1 MSAPYLHDVSA
12 CFAERI
18 GEGGL
23 AQETFERLLSGC
35 EVALREL
42 RAGRREN
49 TLSFLTW
56 PDRRDD
62 LAEVKPLAERFR
74 DAFDDV
80 LILGTGGSS
89 LGGRAL
95 AALTDHGFGPPPGSP
110 RLHFLDNI
118 DPHTFAALFAA
129 IDPKRTGVLAISK
142 SGTTAET
149 LCQLAIVLDRLRQAL
164 GDAALPEHVAVMTEP
179 GDNPLG
185 QLSERFSLPRIEHDP
200 DLGGRFS
207 ALSTGAVPALLLG
220 LDPAA
225 LRAGAA
231 TALEP
236 ALDAR
241 QPSDSAPAVGA
252 ALQVGLA
259 NERMVSQSVLMP
271 YCDRLFWFARWYR
284 QIWAES
290 LGKEGNG
297 TTPIDALGTVD
308 QHSQLQFYLGGPR
321 DKLFTLLEVSPTG
334 TDPGGEVDADLV
346 DHPSAEYLGG
356 RYMGELLAAETAATA
371 ATLIAHGRPVRR
383 ITLLQLDEGTLGSMF
398 MHFMLETVFA
408 AHLLGVDPYDQP
420 AVERG
425 KRLTRSY
432 LTGNRSS

>member
-23 AQETFERLLSGC
+23 TQETFDRLLGSC
-35 EVALREL
+35 EIALREL
-42 RAGRREN
+42 RAARRED
-49 TLSFLTW
+49 TLSFLNW
-56 PDRRDD
+56 PARRDD
-62 LAEVKPLAERFR
+62 LPEITPIAEGFR
-74 DAFDDV
+74 DSFDDV
-80 LILGTGGSS
+80 VILGTGGSS

-95 AALTDHGFGPPPGSP
+95 AALADRGYGPPEGSP
-110 RLHFLDNI
+110 RVHFLDNI
-118 DPHTFAALFAA
+118 DPHTFTALFAA
-129 IDPKRTGVLAISK
+129 IDPARTGVLAVSK
-142 SGTTAET
+142 SGGTAET
-149 LCQLAIVLDRLRQAL
+149 LCQFAVVLDHLRQAV
-164 GDAALPEHVAVMTEP
+164 GDAALPRHAAVMTEP

-185 QLSERFSLPRIEHDP
+185 HLAERFSLPRIEHDA

-207 ALSTGAVPALLLG
+207 VLSTAVFPAVLLG
-220 LDPAA
+220 LKPTA
-225 LRAGAA
+225 LREGAA
-231 TALEP
+231 AALEP

-252 ALQVGLA
+252 ALQIGLA

-271 YCDRLFWFARWYR
+271 YCDRLAWFARWYR
-284 QIWAES
+284 QLWAES

-334 TDPGGEVDADLV
+334 ADPGGEVDAELL
-346 DHPSAEYLGG
+346 DHPSAAYLQG

-383 ITLLQLDEGTLGSMF
+383 ITLLQLDEGTLGGMF

-408 AHLLGVDPYDQP
+408 AHLLGVDAYDQP

-425 KRLTRSY
+425 KRLTRTY
-432 LTGNRSS
+432 LSGNRRS